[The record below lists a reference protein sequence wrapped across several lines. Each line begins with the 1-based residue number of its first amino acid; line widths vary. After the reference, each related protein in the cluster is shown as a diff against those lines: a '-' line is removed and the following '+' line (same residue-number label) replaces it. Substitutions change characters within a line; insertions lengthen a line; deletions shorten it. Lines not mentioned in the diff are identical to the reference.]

1 MSKMTLSHLA
11 PEEMLEL
18 DHAGELFLDLN
29 ESVKMADDSD
39 LPERVEYLR
48 DSLLHGLGLLTA
60 RYWSDDWSDEEKEKG
75 VNILRWANHYR
86 NELRI
91 LINEHKGHDCTE
103 ARASFR
109 MVTDEVFGAP
119 EGVIH

>member
-18 DHAGELFLDLN
+18 DHANELFLDLN
-29 ESVKMADDSD
+29 QSMKEAEGDI
-39 LPERVEYLR
+39 PERVEYLR

-75 VNILRWANHYR
+75 VKILRWANHYR

-91 LINEHKGHDCTE
+91 LINEHKGHDVTE

-109 MVTDEVFGAP
+109 MITDEVFGAP
-119 EGVIH
+119 GVVH